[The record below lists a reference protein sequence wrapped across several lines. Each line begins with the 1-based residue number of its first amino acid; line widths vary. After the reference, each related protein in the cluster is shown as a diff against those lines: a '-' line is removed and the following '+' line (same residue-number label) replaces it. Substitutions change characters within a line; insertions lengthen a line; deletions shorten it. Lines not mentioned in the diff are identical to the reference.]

1 MTIVRCIRE
10 RITIR
15 NAKLDIELHRSLNSA
30 LIIKSNT
37 SKEIMDIIF
46 LGDIIAIGG
55 GGNLSPKE

>member
-1 MTIVRCIRE
+1 MIAHCIRE

-15 NAKLDIELHRSLNSA
+15 NANLDIELHRSLNSA

-46 LGDIIAIGG
+46 LGDIIAIRG